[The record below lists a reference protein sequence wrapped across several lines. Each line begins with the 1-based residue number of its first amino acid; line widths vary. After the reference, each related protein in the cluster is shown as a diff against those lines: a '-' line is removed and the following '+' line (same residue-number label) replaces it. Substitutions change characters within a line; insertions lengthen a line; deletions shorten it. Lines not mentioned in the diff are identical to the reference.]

1 MSEGEGNTSAEEGVK
16 NTKVDDVSDS
26 LKTSSSSNPK
36 TISSRLHASIFTAR
50 KSISLGMSST
60 SMDGNHYF

>member
-1 MSEGEGNTSAEEGVK
+1 MSEGEGNTSAEEGAK
-16 NTKVDDVSDS
+16 DNKVNDVSDS

-36 TISSRLHASIFTAR
+36 TTSSRLHASIFTSR

-60 SMDGNHYF
+60 SMDGNN